1 MILFVPV
8 TSSLSQ
14 CPVRASKRDLL
25 RCRGQPLHAQLDPAQ
40 AEAEPEAESGG
51 QNLGDLSAV
60 VRGGVQRRGGQTS
73 RGDGA
78 VSADDRE
85 PDV

>member
-1 MILFVPV
+1 M
-8 TSSLSQ
+8 
-14 CPVRASKRDLL
+14 RASKRDL
-25 RCRGQPLHAQLDPAQ
+25 RCRGQPLHAQQLDPAQ

-51 QNLGDLSAV
+51 QNLGDLAAV
-60 VRGGVQRRGGQTS
+60 DRGGVQRRGGQTS
-73 RGDGA
+73 GGDGA

>member
-1 MILFVPV
+1 MIMFVPV

-14 CPVRASKRDLL
+14 CPVHASKRDL

-40 AEAEPEAESGG
+40 AQAEPETESGG
-51 QNLGDLSAV
+51 QNINDLAAV
-60 VRGGVQRRGGQTS
+60 SRGGVQRRGGQTS
-73 RGDGA
+73 GGDGA

-85 PDV
+85 PGV

>member
-1 MILFVPV
+1 M
-8 TSSLSQ
+8 
-14 CPVRASKRDLL
+14 RASKRDL
-25 RCRGQPLHAQLDPAQ
+25 RCRGQPLHAQQLDPAQ

-51 QNLGDLSAV
+51 QNIGGDLAAAV
-60 VRGGVQRRGGQTS
+60 DRDSVQRRGGQTS
-73 RGDGA
+73 GGDGA